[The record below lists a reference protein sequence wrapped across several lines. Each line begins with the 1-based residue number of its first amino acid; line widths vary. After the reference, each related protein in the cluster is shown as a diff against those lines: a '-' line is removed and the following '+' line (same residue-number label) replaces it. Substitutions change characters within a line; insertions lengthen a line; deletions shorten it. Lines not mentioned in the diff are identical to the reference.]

1 MKLATTMAPVPVVRF
16 RLYVA
21 GDTPNSVLALAN
33 LNAFCD
39 DRFPGRYD
47 IEIVDVFDRPEEAL
61 REGVF
66 MTPLLVKL
74 SPLPQK
80 RIVGTLGSPA
90 VVMHALVLS
99 D

>member
-1 MKLATTMAPVPVVRF
+1 MNPVTKLSPVVRF

-39 DRFPGRYD
+39 DRLHGRHD
-47 IEIVDVFDRPEEAL
+47 IEIVDVFKQPEEAL
-61 REGVF
+61 RNGVF

-74 SPLPQK
+74 SPLPEK
-80 RIVGTLGSPA
+80 RIVGTLGTPG
-90 VVMHALVLS
+90 VVMQALVLV